1 MKNQHTKVILLCSC
15 TLLAACNAIHSN
27 EGTIGDPYSLVLIP
41 QADGENIRYRYDE
54 DGSCNLQLRSMRTD
68 SPGLTVQEHTLTAK
82 PGIQGTL
89 ELSCAVG
96 TQHHSVTVPT
106 NQTTTRSI
114 DGIEFTFRPVRLI
127 EDEERMLAISWAPPA
142 NFPERVAGINTHCN
156 LFSHCM
162 LSCRATNGKNCEV
175 HRSYNKPQIEVNV
188 WLWDKPNTYT
198 VDFRAGEADEPK
210 VLLLPGYEKKRAELN
225 SARSQPIPH

>member
-1 MKNQHTKVILLCSC
+1 MKKNLLLFCSC
-15 TLLAACNAIHSN
+15 ALLSACNAIHSS
-27 EGTIGDPYSLVLIP
+27 EGSIGDPYSLVLIP
-41 QADGENIRYRYDE
+41 QADGENIRYRYDA

-68 SPGLTVQEHTLTAK
+68 SPGLKVEGLTLTAK
-82 PGIQGTL
+82 PGAQGTL

-114 DGIEFTFRPVRLI
+114 DGIEFTFRPVEI
-127 EDEERMLAISWAPPA
+127 HEFEERMLAISWAPPA

-162 LSCRATNGKNCEV
+162 LSCRDTNGKHCEV
-175 HRSYNKPQIEVNV
+175 HRSYDKSQIEVNV
-188 WLWDKPNTYT
+188 WLWNKPNTYT
-198 VDFRAGEADEPK
+198 VDFRAGAADEPK

-225 SARSQPIPH
+225 SARSLPVPH

>member
-1 MKNQHTKVILLCSC
+1 MKKKLLLFCSC
-15 TLLAACNAIHSN
+15 ALLTACHANHSG

-68 SPGLTVQEHTLTAK
+68 GPGLTVQEHTLTAK
-82 PGIQGTL
+82 PGAHGTL
-89 ELSCAVG
+89 ELSCAVE

-106 NQTTTRSI
+106 NQVSTRSI
-114 DGIEFTFRPVRLI
+114 DGIEFTFRPVEI
-127 EDEERMLAISWAPPA
+127 HEFEERMLAISWAPPA

-162 LSCRATNGKNCEV
+162 LSCRETNGRNCEV

-198 VDFRAGEADEPK
+198 VDFRAGTADEPK

>member
-1 MKNQHTKVILLCSC
+1 MKAKHLLLFCC
-15 TLLAACNAIHSN
+15 TLLTACSTPHPC
-27 EGTIGDPYSLVLIP
+27 EGSIGDPYSLVLIP
-41 QADGENIRYRYDE
+41 QADGENIRYRYDA
-54 DGSCNLQLRSMRTD
+54 DGSCNLELQSMYTD

-82 PGIQGTL
+82 PGAQGTL

-114 DGIEFTFRPVRLI
+114 DGIEFTFRPVEI
-127 EDEERMLAISWAPPA
+127 HEFEERMLAISWEPPA

-162 LSCRATNGKNCEV
+162 LSCRDTNGKHCEV
-175 HRSYNKPQIEVNV
+175 HRSYDKSQIEVNV
-188 WLWDKPNTYT
+188 WLWNKPNTYT
-198 VDFRAGEADEPK
+198 VDFRAGAADEPK

-225 SARSQPIPH
+225 SARSLPVPH

>member
-1 MKNQHTKVILLCSC
+1 MKAKHLLLFCC
-15 TLLAACNAIHSN
+15 TLLTACSTPHPC

-68 SPGLTVQEHTLTAK
+68 SPGMKVEGLTLTAK

-114 DGIEFTFRPVRLI
+114 DGIEFTFRPVEI
-127 EDEERMLAISWAPPA
+127 HEFEERMLAISWEPPA

-162 LSCRATNGKNCEV
+162 LSCRDTNGKHCEV
-175 HRSYNKPQIEVNV
+175 HRSYDKSQIEVNV
-188 WLWDKPNTYT
+188 WLWNKPNTYT
-198 VDFRAGEADEPK
+198 VDFRAGAADEPK

-225 SARSQPIPH
+225 SARSLPVPH

>member
-1 MKNQHTKVILLCSC
+1 MKAKHVLLFCC
-15 TLLAACNAIHSN
+15 TLLTACSTPHPC
-27 EGTIGDPYSLVLIP
+27 EGSIGDPYSLVLIP
-41 QADGENIRYRYDE
+41 QADGENIRYRYDA

-82 PGIQGTL
+82 PGAHGTL
-89 ELSCAVG
+89 ELSCAVE
-96 TQHHSVTVPT
+96 TQRHSVTVPT
-106 NQTTTRSI
+106 NQVSTRSI

-127 EDEERMLAISWAPPA
+127 EDEERMLEISWEPPA

-162 LSCRATNGKNCEV
+162 LSCRYTNGKHCEV
-175 HRSYNKPQIEVNV
+175 HRSYDKSQIEVNV

-198 VDFRAGEADEPK
+198 VDFRAGAADEPK

>member
-1 MKNQHTKVILLCSC
+1 MKKNLLLFCGC
-15 TLLAACNAIHSN
+15 ALLTACNAFNSN

-82 PGIQGTL
+82 PGARGTL
-89 ELSCAVG
+89 ELSCATE
-96 TQHHSVTVPT
+96 TQRHSVTVPT
-106 NQTTTRSI
+106 NQTSIRSI

-127 EDEERMLAISWAPPA
+127 EDEERMLEISWEPPA

-162 LSCRATNGKNCEV
+162 LSCRATNGKHCEV
-175 HRSYNKPQIEVNV
+175 HRSYDKSQIEVNV
-188 WLWDKPNTYT
+188 WLWNKPNTYT
-198 VDFRAGEADEPK
+198 VDFRAGAADEPK

-225 SARSQPIPH
+225 SARSLPVPH

>member
-1 MKNQHTKVILLCSC
+1 MKAKHLLLFCC
-15 TLLAACNAIHSN
+15 TLLTACSTPHPC
-27 EGTIGDPYSLVLIP
+27 EGSIGDPYSLVLIP

-82 PGIQGTL
+82 PGAQGTL

-127 EDEERMLAISWAPPA
+127 EDEERMLEISWEPPA

-162 LSCRATNGKNCEV
+162 LSCRDTNGKHCEV
-175 HRSYNKPQIEVNV
+175 HRSYGKSQIEVNV

-198 VDFRAGEADEPK
+198 VDFRAGAADEPK

-225 SARSQPIPH
+225 SARSLPVPH